1 MTNTKHTR
9 SGEANPAFPAWST
22 QHTLVLPIAQQDW
35 PLPDTAVEIDGVAF
49 LPKRELH
56 ITLVGKALG
65 AELREVAA
73 GTAGVDDAIRA
84 AFGAQDWC
92 WTRLHRWLRL
102 RKRADATARESIIEL
117 VELPAMAKFHQ
128 RLGVLTGRVL
138 PVPPPHVTLFT
149 AAGGPAIG
157 VADAAALQRLTVRAI
172 DGSEL
177 SLANC

>member
-1 MTNTKHTR
+1 MTDTRHAR
-9 SGEANPAFPAWST
+9 SGEARPAFPGWSA

-35 PLPDTAVEIDGVAF
+35 PLPDTAVEIDGLVF
-49 LPKRELH
+49 VPKRELH

-84 AFGAQDWC
+84 AFGAPDWR
-92 WTRLHRWLRL
+92 WTRLRRCLRL

-117 VELPAMAKFHQ
+117 VELPAMAEFHQ
-128 RLGVLTGRVL
+128 RLGVLTGRAL

-149 AAGGPAIG
+149 ATGGPAIG
-157 VADAAALQRLTVRAI
+157 VPDAASLQQLTVRPI

-177 SLANC
+177 SLPNC